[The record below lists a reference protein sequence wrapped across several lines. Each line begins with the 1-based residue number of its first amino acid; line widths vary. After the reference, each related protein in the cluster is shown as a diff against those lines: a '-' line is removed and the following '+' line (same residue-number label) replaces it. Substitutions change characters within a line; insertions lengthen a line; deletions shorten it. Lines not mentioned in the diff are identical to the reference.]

1 VGAQQPPSQQRR
13 NPMNS
18 RQQFCGGL
26 FIQSFKSPD
35 SVRISALLR
44 IQSHVVFVYDIMLS
58 IRTD

>member
-1 VGAQQPPSQQRR
+1 
-13 NPMNS
+13 MNS